1 MMENNRLSGE
11 NSQKNAELKLK
22 EDEIGSLKT
31 DIARINK
38 VREGLNRKL
47 RVLEDQKGEVESSR
61 ESLRQH
67 VASLERGKSDC
78 RVLMLATRLLLAHA

>member
-1 MMENNRLSGE
+1 MLNTRLENTKENYTRQMMENNRLSGE
-11 NSQKNAELKLK
+11 TSQKNAELRLK
-22 EDEIGSLKT
+22 EDEIGSLKN

-47 RVLEDQKGEVESSR
+47 RIMEEQKSEMESSK

-67 VASLERGKSDC
+67 VASLERG
-78 RVLMLATRLLLAHA
+78 R